1 MKGKGK
7 EMESEE
13 KGGDWRGKVVDWKKR
28 RSGGGTQGQGD
39 KRESGGNGIRGWGE
53 SVKIVIKLPTIC

>member
-13 KGGDWRGKVVDWKKR
+13 KGGDWRGKVVDWKKKEVE
-28 RSGGGTQGQGD
+28 GGHKGKEISERVEGMGLGD
-39 KRESGGNGIRGWGE
+39 GE
-53 SVKIVIKLPTIC
+53 RV